1 MTKDQRSEKG
11 KVDEGKRGGEKSE
24 KKKKTREEECLNS
37 IYIYKRN
44 LSELFS

>member
-11 KVDEGKRGGEKSE
+11 KVDEGKRGREKSE
-24 KKKKTREEECLNS
+24 EKKKTREEECFNS

-44 LSELFS
+44 

>member
-1 MTKDQRSEKG
+1 MTKDQRSAKG
-11 KVDEGKRGGEKSE
+11 KVDEGKRGGEKA
-24 KKKKTREEECLNS
+24 KKRKKTREEECLNS

>member
-24 KKKKTREEECLNS
+24 EKKKN
-37 IYIYKRN
+37 KRRRV
-44 LSELFS
+44 S